1 MPPCPGKKVPESFIF
16 ASLFIIDSIKS
27 PTNAIRETNIPYKMP
42 IKNGF
47 CQLSK
52 NAKKVATD
60 IEHII
65 PPIRPSI
72 VLLGEIGDKAFF
84 QNDFPTK

>member
-1 MPPCPGKKVPESFIF
+1 MPPWPGKKVPESFIF

-27 PTNAIRETNIPYKMP
+27 PTSAIRETNIPYKMP

-52 NAKKVATD
+52 NAKNVASD

-65 PPIRPSI
+65 PPIKPSI
-72 VLLGEIGDKAFF
+72 VLLGDIGERDLFP
-84 QNDFPTK
+84 NDFPIK

>member
-1 MPPCPGKKVPESFIF
+1 MPPWPGNKVPESLIF

-52 NAKKVATD
+52 NAKNVATE

-65 PPIRPSI
+65 PPIKPSI
-72 VLLGEIGDKAFF
+72 VLLGDNGERALFPK
-84 QNDFPTK
+84 DFPIK

>member
-1 MPPCPGKKVPESFIF
+1 
-16 ASLFIIDSIKS
+16 
-27 PTNAIRETNIPYKMP
+27 MP

-52 NAKKVATD
+52 NAKKVATE

-65 PPIRPSI
+65 PPIKPSI
-72 VLLGEIGDKAFF
+72 FLPLQKTINLDSLI
-84 QNDFPTK
+84 